1 MDWEVQDYRKKPRKK
16 EVDWIDWQVPRE
28 MASQYIW
35 RMIFWVLLMPLIFFG
50 QFYVNASY
58 LLMLVFLVDYTS
70 YLRWK
75 QGDDQF

>member
-1 MDWEVQDYRKKPRKK
+1 MDWEVQDYRKKPPKK

-50 QFYVNASY
+50 R
-58 LLMLVFLVDYTS
+58 LWWTE
-70 YLRWK
+70 
-75 QGDDQF
+75 